1 MKDKPI
7 SVLIADDHSVV
18 RIGMSALLGAEGD
31 IHVVGQAKNGMEAVA
46 QAIEKLPDVII
57 MDIEMPKK
65 DGVEATTD
73 ILAKIPDA
81 RILILT
87 SFSTTDRIAR
97 AIKAGALGAIMKNA
111 DDTEMVAAVRN
122 VANGK
127 SYIARDVRRLFKADP
142 PAPELSP
149 RQRQILDSL
158 TRGLTNPDI
167 AKQLGISLDMVKKHI
182 TALLAKM
189 NVANRSE
196 AVAIALKKQ
205 LLKV

>member
-7 SVLIADDHSVV
+7 SVLVADDHSVV

-31 IHVVGQAKNGMEAVA
+31 IHVVGQANNGIEAVA
-46 QAIEKLPDVII
+46 QALEKHPDVII
-57 MDIEMPKK
+57 MDIEMPRK
-65 DGVEATTD
+65 DGIQATAD
-73 ILAKIPDA
+73 ILAEMPEAK
-81 RILILT
+81 ILIIT
-87 SFSTTDRIAR
+87 SFSTSDRIAR
-97 AIKAGALGAIMKNA
+97 AIKAGAIGAIMKNA
-111 DDTEMVAAVRN
+111 DDSEMVAAVRS
-122 VANGK
+122 VALGRN
-127 SYIARDVRRLFKADP
+127 YVARDIRRLFKEDP

-149 RQRQILDSL
+149 RQRQILDSI

-205 LLKV
+205 LLKI

>member
-1 MKDKPI
+1 MLEPGSTVDVTGICWVDIDNWRPTAVFPQAKGFT
-7 SVLIADDHSVV
+7 LVV
-18 RIGMSALLGAEGD
+18 RKGED
-31 IHVVGQAKNGMEAVA
+31 IEVISRPPWWTAGRLAVA
-46 QAIEKLPDVII
+46 LSVAVGLLVVIL
-57 MDIEMPKK
+57 
-65 DGVEATTD
+65 VW
-73 ILAKIPDA
+73 
-81 RILILT
+81 
-87 SFSTTDRIAR
+87 
-97 AIKAGALGAIMKNA
+97 N
-111 DDTEMVAAVRN
+111 
-122 VANGK
+122 
-127 SYIARDVRRLFKADP
+127 RRLKVLSEKRGREL
-142 PAPELSP
+142 APELSP

>member
-1 MKDKPI
+1 MKPEEI
-7 SVLIADDHSVV
+7 QRIIAS
-18 RIGMSALLGAEGD
+18 E
-31 IHVVGQAKNGMEAVA
+31 
-46 QAIEKLPDVII
+46 P
-57 MDIEMPKK
+57 
-65 DGVEATTD
+65 
-73 ILAKIPDA
+73 
-81 RILILT
+81 
-87 SFSTTDRIAR
+87 
-97 AIKAGALGAIMKNA
+97 AIK
-111 DDTEMVAAVRN
+111 T
-122 VANGK
+122 
-127 SYIARDVRRLFKADP
+127 
-142 PAPELSP
+142 LSP